1 MPGLNNFF
9 NRLSG
14 RGHKKFDR
22 SNRPLY
28 KAVKEG
34 NVGKVRRLLAH
45 GADPNIC
52 DAHHLTLLHQAA
64 YLGER
69 EIVELLLK
77 HGAKVDLDNGG
88 KGWTPLHSAAVSGG
102 LKNRKEIISML
113 LGHGADPEKP
123 DKHGWTPKD
132 YMMLWEANT
141 EAAEKL
147 KQYLAQMD
155 GLKPS
160 VRPPKKPPQ
169 VHTPKH

>member
-1 MPGLNNFF
+1 MPGLQNFF
-9 NRLSG
+9 NTLSG

-22 SNRPLY
+22 SDHPLY

-34 NVGKVRRLLAH
+34 NISKVKRLLMR

-52 DAHHLTLLHQAA
+52 DVHHLTPLHQAA
-64 YLGER
+64 YLGEK

-77 HGAKVDLDNGG
+77 YGAKVDLDNG
-88 KGWTPLHSAAVSGG
+88 KGWTALHSAAVSGG
-102 LKNRKEIISML
+102 LKNRKEIISLL
-113 LGHGADPEKP
+113 LGQGSDPEKA

-132 YMMLWEANT
+132 YMMLWEANA

-147 KQYLAQMD
+147 KQHLAPMA

-160 VRPPKKPPQ
+160 TRTPKKPPQ